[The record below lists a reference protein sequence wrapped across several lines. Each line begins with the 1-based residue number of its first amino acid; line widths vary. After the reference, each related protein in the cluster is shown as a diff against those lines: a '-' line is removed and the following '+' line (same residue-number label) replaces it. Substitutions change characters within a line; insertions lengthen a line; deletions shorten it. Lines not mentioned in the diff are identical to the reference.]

1 MTLHLKMPSKVNN
14 LSPKISVIGVGG
26 AGGNIINSM
35 IESGVKGVEFLNVN
49 TDSQQLKHSQEEK
62 TLQLGPTCTQGLGA
76 GADPDMGKK
85 AAEEVSTEIEEYL
98 ENSNMVFL
106 TAGMG
111 GGTGT
116 GATPVIAKIAKELN
130 ILTVGVVT
138 KPFDM
143 EGKRRFKQAES
154 GILELQ
160 KYVDNLII
168 IPNQNIFHSAKP
180 DTSFSDALHLANA
193 VLIDGVRSIIDLM
206 VKPGIMNHD
215 FADVR
220 AIMSETGKV
229 HLGTGISEGEN
240 RATEATENAISN
252 PLLEY
257 NSMNGAKG
265 VLINITCG
273 KDTSLHE
280 IDLAVN
286 KVKEESDENANLIFG
301 VQKDPDYEGKFKIS
315 VISTGIDS
323 ENYYKNIIKNEKI
336 TNISEFKTNTLSDD
350 DNNEIEEP
358 NIEQS
363 SFFVDHESSSGF
375 KVNIKSNQK
384 KETKDFEKKNELDV
398 ETKQVEKKSL
408 FSILFGSK
416 KPKNNND
423 QNLQNNL
430 NKDSNLHKGSKQEFK
445 TEFQEILEEQKDEYQ
460 DGNKLEKKI
469 NKDDDLESTFLKRD
483 SINAELPNEPI
494 NTRLDKDKNEEP
506 DLSSFDSTN
515 EKNNLDDEALQIP
528 AFLRRQAN

>member
-14 LSPKISVIGVGG
+14 LSPQICVIGVGG

-35 IESGVKGVEFLNVN
+35 IESDITGVEFLNVN
-49 TDSQQLKHSQEEK
+49 TDSQQLKHSRAEK

-76 GADPDMGKK
+76 GADPEMGKK
-85 AAEEVSTEIEEYL
+85 AAEEVITEIEEYL

-116 GATPVIAKIAKELN
+116 GATPVVARIAKELG

-143 EGKRRFKQAES
+143 EGKRRQKQSEA

-160 KYVDNLII
+160 KFVDNLIV

-180 DTSFSDALHLANA
+180 ETSFSDALQLTND
-193 VLIDGVRSIIDLM
+193 VLIDGVKSIIDLM

-240 RATEATENAISN
+240 RSTEATEKAISN

-273 KDTSLHE
+273 EDTTLHE
-280 IDLAVN
+280 VDLAIN
-286 KVKEESDENANLIFG
+286 MIKEESDEDANLIWG
-301 VQKDPDYEGKFKIS
+301 VQKDNNFANKFKIS

-323 ENYYKNIIKNEKI
+323 ENYYKRTAETSRKEPISINEKI
-336 TNISEFKTNTLSDD
+336 SFSSSSKTAEASQSEFFIDSDLEKHSNLSHMEKEEKGSPETEEKINKTSKIDCYHIE
-350 DNNEIEEP
+350 NNEPLINSQP
-358 NIEQS
+358 QPK
-363 SFFVDHESSSGF
+363 SFLSRIFGSKESVSNSNRQKQVNEVKF
-375 KVNIKSNQK
+375 KSEMQEIL
-384 KETKDFEKKNELDV
+384 EKKNEFLKPHQSNQNIDHIKTDEKMDNSIDEFNNVKNEEIKSEEIELDDIRV
-398 ETKQVEKKSL
+398 
-408 FSILFGSK
+408 
-416 KPKNNND
+416 
-423 QNLQNNL
+423 
-430 NKDSNLHKGSKQEFK
+430 QER
-445 TEFQEILEEQKDEYQ
+445 
-460 DGNKLEKKI
+460 GKL
-469 NKDDDLESTFLKRD
+469 DDDL
-483 SINAELPNEPI
+483 
-494 NTRLDKDKNEEP
+494 
-506 DLSSFDSTN
+506 
-515 EKNNLDDEALQIP
+515 LQIP